1 MDGWDGMGGY
11 LPCPALQATTRSK
24 RSKEIM
30 PSCCA
35 LESSPPHPTQP
46 TTDGYKCPGRIRHA
60 TGRTRLPNPNRSTA
74 RHGDPAKPAITTPRR
89 FHSKHKCRTT
99 ATARTHGRP
108 AGQAP
113 PSSSSSLHPGRG
125 SRRPTPHALTQ
136 PRRRRAGRAPAP
148 PSIRIITT
156 HPTAIEIPS
165 HHRPPPKSNPINPS
179 IHPTPRAEE
188 HPSRDS
194 NPTQPNREPQQQRW
208 GRRAAPSRACAAPAS
223 AWPAAS

>member
-1 MDGWDGMGGY
+1 VRSWYTAHSQRLCLGRMDGWMGWDGMGGY

-108 AGQAP
+108 VK
-113 PSSSSSLHPGRG
+113 
-125 SRRPTPHALTQ
+125 
-136 PRRRRAGRAPAP
+136 PR
-148 PSIRIITT
+148 
-156 HPTAIEIPS
+156 
-165 HHRPPPKSNPINPS
+165 RPPP
-179 IHPTPRAEE
+179 
-188 HPSRDS
+188 
-194 NPTQPNREPQQQRW
+194 
-208 GRRAAPSRACAAPAS
+208 PAS
-223 AWPAAS
+223 IQVEALDVQPPTRLHNRVAAGPGGPPLLLPSV